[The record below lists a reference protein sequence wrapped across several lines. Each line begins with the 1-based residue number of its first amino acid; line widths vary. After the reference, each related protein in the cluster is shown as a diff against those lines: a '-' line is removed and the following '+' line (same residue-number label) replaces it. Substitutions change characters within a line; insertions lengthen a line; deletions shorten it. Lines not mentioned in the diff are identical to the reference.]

1 MSEKKIS
8 KITVRVPEE
17 LYTEY
22 KIALLKRYPRQNVTQ
37 HLMSVMRQVVAETNE
52 LNGKEG

>member
-1 MSEKKIS
+1 MSKENIT

-37 HLMSVMRQVVAETNE
+37 HLTSVMRQVVDETE
-52 LNGKEG
+52 TLNGNRA